1 MTKTK
6 LVGRTAASV
15 LGLIGLAM
23 TADARANHQICP
35 DCPSVNATIAYDSVA
50 SELYLDVDAFP
61 SFDHGSVDTVELELT
76 ENNET
81 EIVALS
87 FVPSDIEYGLSET
100 EGLPSTMTG
109 SGTSAVLVF
118 SDSSTSEQIRVE
130 VTPE

>member
-76 ENNET
+76 DEDARLRDEDRRDERHAGLLAAAAKDLRNDAVER
-81 EIVALS
+81 ERLELS
-87 FVPSDIEYGLSET
+87 LIH
-100 EGLPSTMTG
+100 
-109 SGTSAVLVF
+109 
-118 SDSSTSEQIRVE
+118 I
-130 VTPE
+130 